1 MLVPPFNFTAL
12 KSGFKSFGL
21 VRDYAGD
28 LPQTG
33 DADLETLGGEEPAA
47 SESHQSGHR

>member
-1 MLVPPFNFTAL
+1 MRVPPFNFMAL

-33 DADLETLGGEEPAA
+33 MQISRRGREPAA
-47 SESHQSGHR
+47 GQGHQSGHR